1 VIPLAQQLRI
11 ELRKRKEPLLPE
23 LWPFVQEDRLHHPF
37 VITDIDP
44 DYAALVNSRY
54 RSVKAAAESAKE
66 NGNWSTYI
74 NLHER
79 PYRPDALAKCVALGL
94 SDSGYWR
101 LVGEVWTDSENIH
114 QCLKRWRKLWSSNK
128 LGRDSCMDEKERAAL
143 ADLPDCFG
151 VWRGTA
157 HQQSVKGLSWTTDKE
172 KAEWFARR
180 FAIATQPLLVRGTVA
195 KKDVIGLHP
204 VRMTPA

>member
-143 ADLPDCFG
+143 AAVSAYGGEPHTNSRSKGCPGQPTKKKLSG
-151 VWRGTA
+151 SRGG
-157 HQQSVKGLSWTTDKE
+157 SLS
-172 KAEWFARR
+172 RR
-180 FAIATQPLLVRGTVA
+180 NPFL
-195 KKDVIGLHP
+195 
-204 VRMTPA
+204 